1 MLKAEVHQGLK
12 LDRSKNLRLADYN
25 VSTNHNLFG
34 ASWKTYSLK
43 NKDDRHFLDM
53 LEADTH
59 RPFLVSLTCL
69 VESPMKLYL
78 LNQNHSSI
86 LFGSND
92 DENIKN
98 VVRFE
103 AELRWFDFLNLLP
116 VDNKKSIGEWRIA
129 DFNNILNENPLFDE

>member
-1 MLKAEVHQGLK
+1 VLKAEVHQGLK
-12 LDRSKNLRLADYN
+12 LDRSQNLRLADYN
-25 VSTNHNLFG
+25 VTSNHNLFG
-34 ASWKTYSLK
+34 ASWKTYSAK

-53 LEADTH
+53 LEADSH

-78 LNQNHSSI
+78 KNQNHTSI
-86 LFGSND
+86 LFGTND
-92 DENIKN
+92 DENVKN

-116 VDNKKSIGEWRIA
+116 VDNK
-129 DFNNILNENPLFDE
+129 